1 MFILPGLII
10 LSFMFRTVIKDM
22 GFIIIL
28 HIKTQVLTEEN
39 QGLEVILKSIY
50 NYSKLPFIV

>member
-22 GFIIIL
+22 EFIIML
-28 HIKTQVLTEEN
+28 HIEPQVLAEEN
-39 QGLEVILKSIY
+39 QALGVILKSIY
-50 NYSKLPFIV
+50 N

>member
-10 LSFMFRTVIKDM
+10 LSFMFKTVIKDM

-28 HIKTQVLTEEN
+28 HIETQVLTEEN
-39 QGLEVILKSIY
+39 QILEVIL
-50 NYSKLPFIV
+50 